1 MQTHSITT
9 VIPIENIQT
18 VKSLPQCDKEKHKEM
33 ALDAAETV
41 LGFFIFDRTVYDNFN
56 KKNKVRQRKWYQ
68 ELREQAARDI
78 ETEMH

>member
-1 MQTHSITT
+1 
-9 VIPIENIQT
+9 
-18 VKSLPQCDKEKHKEM
+18 M
-33 ALDAAETV
+33 ALDAVETV
-41 LGFFIFDRTVYDNFN
+41 LGFFIFDRTVYGNFN

>member
-41 LGFFIFDRTVYDNFN
+41 
-56 KKNKVRQRKWYQ
+56 RQRKWYQ